1 MGSQYEFD
9 VAAGYSLAQLATVV
23 TEAFRGYPQPVYESA
38 GRLSRLVRVHSLD
51 LAHSL
56 VIRAPN
62 GELIGISFLGLR
74 NTRAWISAFGIV
86 PAHRGRGLAR
96 RLLGRI
102 LEQAR
107 AAGALDVRLEVLTT
121 NAAARHIYAK
131 GGFTVARDLVCL
143 ERDPRHEPAPPV
155 PTLMVE
161 QATVDEAVENA
172 RALEQTP
179 PCWQREAASL
189 VTGSG
194 LALLALS
201 GGRVVGCALYS
212 RRDSAVALHHLAA
225 RSNLREHVV
234 DALLP
239 RIGGAGPNA
248 PSRHITLLNEPQPG
262 GLVSAYLARGFK
274 ETIRQLELFRGVP

>member
-1 MGSQYEFD
+1 MGSAYDFD

-23 TEAFRGYPQPVYESA
+23 TEAFRGYSQPVYESA

-51 LAHSL
+51 LAHSV

-62 GELIGISFLGLR
+62 GELAGISFLGLR

-86 PAHRGRGLAR
+86 PAHRGRGLAS
-96 RLLGRI
+96 RLLGH
-102 LEQAR
+102 LFEQAR

-121 NAAARHIYAK
+121 NSLARHIYAK
-131 GGFTVARDLVCL
+131 GGFIVARELVCL
-143 ERDPRHEPAPPV
+143 ERDPRHDPVSRPPALV
-155 PTLMVE
+155 VE
-161 QATVDEAVENA
+161 QATVEEAVEHA
-172 RALEQTP
+172 GALEQTP
-179 PCWQREAASL
+179 SCWQRERASL

-201 GGRVVGCALYS
+201 GGRVVGCALFS

-225 RSNLREHVV
+225 RPNLREHVV

-239 RIGGAGPNA
+239 RIGGAGLNT

-274 ETIRQLELFRGVP
+274 ETIRQLELFRDVP